1 MSSIDFDIY
10 NNIVCLVAKR
20 KSGKSQLLRYIVSKN
35 KHKFDKMFLICP
47 TQAINDFYEEDLF
60 KKENIFENYSDNWV
74 TTLMKKMGEINAK
87 KTNDK
92 ECKHV
97 LLVLDDV
104 CSDTDFH
111 HSKTLKQLA
120 TKGRHY
126 KITLFITCQYL
137 YHVPPIFRS
146 NVDWMIV
153 GQINSQGLDILTS
166 EFIAGEITKQEFIK
180 MYYKAT
186 SNYDFLLINNNSTK
200 CNDDLCSIYGVL
212 RTPSDFV
219 K

>member
-74 TTLMKKMGEINAK
+74 TALMKKMGEINAK

-146 NVDWMIV
+146 NVDWMLV

-166 EFIAGEITKQEFIK
+166 EFIAGEITKQEFIT
-180 MYYKAT
+180 M
-186 SNYDFLLINNNSTK
+186 
-200 CNDDLCSIYGVL
+200 
-212 RTPSDFV
+212 
-219 K
+219 

>member
-1 MSSIDFDIY
+1 MSSIDFE
-10 NNIVCLVAKR
+10 IVNKTICLCAR
-20 KSGKSQLLRYIVSKN
+20 RASGKSVLLKYIITKN
-35 KHKFDKMFLICP
+35 KHKFDKMFLMCP
-47 TQAINDFYEEDLF
+47 TEKITKFYGEVFDP
-60 KKENIFENYSDNWV
+60 KNVFETYSDNWV
-74 TTLMKKMGEINAK
+74 NALMNKMADINQGK
-87 KTNDK
+87 QDK
-92 ECKHV
+92 QAKHV

-111 HSKTLKQLA
+111 HSKTFKQIF

-126 KITLFITCQYL
+126 KISLIITAQYP
-137 YHVPPIFRS
+137 YHIPPIARV
-146 NVDWMIV
+146 NCDWFLC
-153 GQINSQGLDILTS
+153 GQINTQGLEILCT

-186 SNYDFLLINNNSTK
+186 SNYGFLLINNNSTK

>member
-1 MSSIDFDIY
+1 
-10 NNIVCLVAKR
+10 
-20 KSGKSQLLRYIVSKN
+20 
-35 KHKFDKMFLICP
+35 
-47 TQAINDFYEEDLF
+47 
-60 KKENIFENYSDNWV
+60 
-74 TTLMKKMGEINAK
+74 MKKMGEINAK

-146 NVDWMIV
+146 NVDWMLV
-153 GQINSQGLDILTS
+153 VQINSQGLDILTS
-166 EFIAGEITKQEFIK
+166 EFIAGEITKQ
-180 MYYKAT
+180 
-186 SNYDFLLINNNSTK
+186 
-200 CNDDLCSIYGVL
+200 
-212 RTPSDFV
+212 
-219 K
+219 

>member
-1 MSSIDFDIY
+1 
-10 NNIVCLVAKR
+10 
-20 KSGKSQLLRYIVSKN
+20 
-35 KHKFDKMFLICP
+35 MFLICP
-47 TQAINDFYEEDLF
+47 TEKITKFYDDIF
-60 KKENIFENYSDNWV
+60 KPENVFETYSDDW
-74 TTLMKKMGEINAK
+74 TTKLMDKMSR
-87 KTNDK
+87 TNEGKPDK
-92 ECKHV
+92 EASHV

-111 HSKTLKQLA
+111 HSKTFKQIF

-126 KITLFITCQYL
+126 KVSLFITCQYL

-146 NVDWMIV
+146 NVDWMLV

-186 SNYDFLLINNNSTK
+186 SNYGFLLINNNSTK